1 MVLKYLPLLHG
12 QRYMVS
18 RAAGEGN
25 GGGCES
31 SSSGD
36 GNEKKRRRQPYRIA
50 AWTTERGENSC
61 GRLLA
66 LACAAYCR
74 GREEGYLTLPLAT
87 PGNEALQALPELRG
101 DTLNDASDISVV
113 QRKRVARM
121 VVVVLVPRRVFQ
133 QASGAGRLLLLP
145 GSVVGM
151 RTGTGFAKAAAAAA
165 TRYCLSSL
173 SSSFSLLFYGW
184 F

>member
-1 MVLKYLPLLHG
+1 MVLKYLPLLRG

-74 GREEGYLTLPLAT
+74 GREEGYLTLP
-87 PGNEALQALPELRG
+87 
-101 DTLNDASDISVV
+101 ISWCAWERIGLGEV
-113 QRKRVARM
+113 RRAR
-121 VVVVLVPRRVFQ
+121 Q
-133 QASGAGRLLLLP
+133 
-145 GSVVGM
+145 
-151 RTGTGFAKAAAAAA
+151 
-165 TRYCLSSL
+165 
-173 SSSFSLLFYGW
+173 GW
-184 F
+184 CKWT